1 MRDLVE
7 MASRSRARSALI
19 TLDCRFNGAAGNKL
33 RLDSVWKQPS
43 CARGVTILAASCP
56 RQEADEVDAHGTFTD
71 LVVGA
76 LKGGAADVCGR
87 ISAGAVY
94 GYLESA
100 LGFLASRLLYKS
112 HAAKL
117 DPVRLCQP
125 KVSDSLPRGMPIF
138 FPMPDHPYRMEITYE
153 ETNQGVALPD
163 HVAVFRKFKALQVVG
178 PSNPQSAKI
187 SPLNRRAVR
196 DRITHRI
203 GQFYRRMSL
212 DGHI

>member
-33 RLDSVWKQPS
+33 GLDSVWKQPS

-117 DPVRLCQP
+117 DPVRLCQ
-125 KVSDSLPRGMPIF
+125 
-138 FPMPDHPYRMEITYE
+138 
-153 ETNQGVALPD
+153 QGVALPD